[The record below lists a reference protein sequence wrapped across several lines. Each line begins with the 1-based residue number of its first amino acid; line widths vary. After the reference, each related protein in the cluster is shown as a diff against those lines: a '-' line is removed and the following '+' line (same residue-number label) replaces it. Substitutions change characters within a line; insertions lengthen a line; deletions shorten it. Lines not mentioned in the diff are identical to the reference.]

1 VHLLGAPHLG
11 GAPFAAIHAGF
22 VPGILYIQLSVGGL
36 SLLTYQAGYK
46 HNSQA
51 ASANSQ
57 KILSVFIIWKG
68 RDANGTNYQKI
79 SSK

>member
-1 VHLLGAPHLG
+1 
-11 GAPFAAIHAGF
+11 
-22 VPGILYIQLSVGGL
+22 L